1 MNVQSQP
8 ETTSERSTFSVRSI
22 LSWLLT
28 VALLLCAA
36 GILFINTHA
45 KVLVEG
51 DSMNVTLQ
59 NGEVLC
65 IDQKF
70 EAKRGDIVIIDT
82 SAYLDENL
90 GFISDEQG
98 NSFII
103 KRLIAVE
110 GDSVYCSEGVVY
122 ICYEGQSEYVPLEE
136 QYVSSEYTTEDFATV
151 TVGEGEIFVMGD
163 NRSPRGSLDSRAVG
177 CLLRSELI
185 AVVPDWAYAVRGFTT
200 FWYNLLN

>member
-1 MNVQSQP
+1 MNVHPQT
-8 ETTSERSTFSVRSI
+8 ETTSKRSGFSVGSI
-22 LSWLLT
+22 LSWILT

-36 GILFINTHA
+36 GILFINIQP

-65 IDQKF
+65 ISENL
-70 EAKRGDIVIIDT
+70 EAQRGDIVIIDT
-82 SAYLDENL
+82 SAYVDENL
-90 GFISDEQG
+90 GFITDAQG

-103 KRLIAVE
+103 KRLIAVA

-122 ICYEGQSEYVPLEE
+122 ICYEGQTEYVQLKEE
-136 QYVSSEYTTEDFATV
+136 YVSPDYTTEDFATV

-163 NRSPRGSLDSRAVG
+163 NRSPRGSLDSRTAG
-177 CLLRSELI
+177 CFQQSEVI